1 MWITKWEIQFFS
13 GKAHNWI
20 LLLYLLFC
28 VNNRHSVAIKCLNKC
43 KWSEHQKHHHFYRYT
58 PDTHLLTPTHLI
70 AQLNAVGLEWQG
82 PPRNNCQALLAIVS
96 QIKSSAFFLSPKV
109 GIAAQPQ
116 FTFLTPKLPWKLIK
130 KCIQNYKQN
139 TQESRMKATSLKKG
153 EWYFKHKGSL
163 FLKFLWHWF

>member
-43 KWSEHQKHHHFYRYT
+43 KWNEHQKHHHFYRYT

-82 PPRNNCQALLAIVS
+82 PPPSPASHCFTDKIISFFPLS
-96 QIKSSAFFLSPKV
+96 KSRCCCPTTIHLFDTKTAMKTDQEMHS
-109 GIAAQPQ
+109 
-116 FTFLTPKLPWKLIK
+116 KLYAKHTGEQNESNITEEGRLI
-130 KCIQNYKQN
+130 
-139 TQESRMKATSLKKG
+139 
-153 EWYFKHKGSL
+153 F
-163 FLKFLWHWF
+163 